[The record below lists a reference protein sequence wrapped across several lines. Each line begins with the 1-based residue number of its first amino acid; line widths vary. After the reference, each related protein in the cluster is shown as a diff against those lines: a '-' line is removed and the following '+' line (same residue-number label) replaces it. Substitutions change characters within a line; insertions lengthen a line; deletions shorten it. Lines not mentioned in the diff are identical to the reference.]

1 MRYGVGDVYIQYD
14 GTLTSIEV
22 QDIQVNFIP
31 IRYEVCEEETGWED
45 FQKTQ
50 NMKIEIT
57 ITYETVQEDIVNII
71 RKICN
76 ASTIYFYPDYTNEST
91 LYFEV
96 FAEESF
102 TPLQLQAGYTGT
114 FTMRSKEPQPLTSI

>member
-114 FTMRSKEPQPLTSI
+114 FTMRSKEPQPLTSM

>member
-1 MRYGVGDVYIQYD
+1 MRYGVGDVYIEYD

-22 QDIQVNFIP
+22 QDIQVDFLP
-31 IRYEVCEEETGWED
+31 IRYEVCEQENGGEDYQNTGY
-45 FQKTQ
+45 
-50 NMKIEIT
+50 MKIEIT
-57 ITYETVQEDIVNII
+57 ITYNTVQEDTVNTI

-76 ASTIYFYPDYTNEST
+76 ASTIYFYPDYSFEST

-102 TPLQLQAGYTGT
+102 TPLQLQAGYTGI
-114 FTMRSKEPQPLTSI
+114 FTMRSKEPQPLTSM